1 MHEHVWVH
9 TFLDLKRK
17 TMHYFPLYLGYLS
30 QHDEF
35 QVLHTLLVT
44 GFYYFKSTFNTSKNV
59 FETVSNYVAQASLEP
74 AVLHTFLLL
83 SLSTL

>member
-1 MHEHVWVH
+1 
-9 TFLDLKRK
+9 
-17 TMHYFPLYLGYLS
+17 MHYFPLCLGYLS

-35 QVLHTLLVT
+35 QVPHTLLVT

-74 AVLHTFLLL
+74 AVVHTFLLL
-83 SLSTL
+83 SLSTKSYSCLYL